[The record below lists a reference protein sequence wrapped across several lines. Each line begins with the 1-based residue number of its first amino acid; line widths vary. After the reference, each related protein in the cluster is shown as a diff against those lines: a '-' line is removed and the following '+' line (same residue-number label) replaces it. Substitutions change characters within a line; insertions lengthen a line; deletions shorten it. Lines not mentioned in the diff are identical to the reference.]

1 MLICQGAV
9 ALSSTSTGGAF
20 SLEYK
25 LVLRVVGCVRLLGA
39 RLSSP
44 LKKNKFLFFSLSLN
58 VFLLFFA
65 NIKQVHTQHCDWY
78 GILDDVLSISQLPD
92 ALG

>member
-1 MLICQGAV
+1 MRSPTGCAPI
-9 ALSSTSTGGAF
+9 LSF
-20 SLEYK
+20 
-25 LVLRVVGCVRLLGA
+25 
-39 RLSSP
+39 
-44 LKKNKFLFFSLSLN
+44 KKNKFLFFSLSLN